1 MLGIL
6 LISGCGVPEAPYITK
21 ALPLRQLVNNTS
33 VEKHERGSFFLVAGS
48 YSKTEKEVTKVKM
61 FAGVDGSY
69 RLIEV
74 DISKIRIHI
83 DNSIKK
89 PYIKIAVD
97 QYSDMN
103 MRRIK
108 TDSEAT
114 DATVVS
120 YLLQGIHIYCS
131 EELLPEKLLPIEL

>member
-6 LISGCGVPEAPYITK
+6 VISSCGVPEAPYVTK

-33 VEKHERGSFFLVAGS
+33 IEKYERGSFFLVAGS
-48 YSKTEKEVTKVKM
+48 YSKTEKEITKVKM
-61 FAGVDGSY
+61 FARVDGSY
-69 RLIEV
+69 RLVEV
-74 DISKIRIHI
+74 DISEIRIHI
-83 DNSIKK
+83 DNNIKN

-97 QYSDMN
+97 QYSDM
-103 MRRIK
+103 RRVK
-108 TDSEAT
+108 TDSEAV

-120 YLLQGIHIYCS
+120 YLLKGVHIYCS